1 MVSLQL
7 AIIAF
12 SFAAVSIYIYR
23 LLAAN
28 QLTSRFAASH
38 GNEYIKFQYVGYWSE
53 VLMYM
58 VGMLVFL
65 GNVKF
70 LRLLRFNKRIGLLAS
85 TLRIGAKPL
94 FMFSIIFAII
104 FLGFTQLFYFIYFV
118 HLLNF
123 KTIVTSAETCL
134 QMLVG
139 KFDFYA
145 MQAASPVLG
154 PVFFFLYVLSVY
166 YILVNMFL
174 TILNEAFARV
184 RRDVALQSNDYE
196 IVDFVLR
203 RFRQWTGLGKLM
215 AGSKAT
221 PATTPGAGKP
231 VHSAYP
237 IDNLP
242 ATVDRF
248 LAAVSKAYFN
258 QDTFDAIFE
267 ANNGKGQTVKATLTS
282 QRARMS
288 RMVSEGR
295 PNRLPEVDYH
305 S

>member
-1 MVSLQL
+1 MT
-7 AIIAF
+7 IIAF
-12 SFAAVSIYIYR
+12 SVAAVSIYIYR

-28 QLTSRFAASH
+28 KLTSRFAASH
-38 GNEYIKFQYVGYWSE
+38 GNEYIKFQYVGYWNE

-58 VGMLVFL
+58 VGILVFL

-70 LRLLRFNKRIGLLAS
+70 LRLLRFNKRLGLLAS
-85 TLRIGAKPL
+85 TLRYGAKPL

-118 HLLNF
+118 HILNF

-145 MQAASPVLG
+145 MQTASPVLG
-154 PVFFFLYVLSVY
+154 PVFFFLYVLTVY

-174 TILNEAFARV
+174 TILNDAFARV

-196 IVDFVLR
+196 MVDFVLR
-203 RFRQWTGLGKLM
+203 RFRQWTGLGQLM
-215 AGSKAT
+215 GGGKAA
-221 PATTPGAGKP
+221 PATHPGDGKTVQP
-231 VHSAYP
+231 HYP

-267 ANNGKGQTVKATLTS
+267 ANNGNRETVKLTLTD
-282 QRARMS
+282 QRARMA

-295 PNRLPEVDYH
+295 PVLLPDVDY
-305 S
+305 SS